1 MRNKVI
7 AAILS
12 AFVLLIISCSSV
24 DNKAPEALVAKVAAP
39 KSRKITKTFVA
50 KKSSKENSHKAPA
63 LNSRANEISNYAS
76 CLLYTS
82 DAADERSSVDLGGRR
97 IIKK

>member
-24 DNKAPEALVAKVAAP
+24 DNKAPEALVAKKVAAP

-50 KKSSKENSHKAPA
+50 KKSNMDIQPNIVSW
-63 LNSRANEISNYAS
+63 LI
-76 CLLYTS
+76 
-82 DAADERSSVDLGGRR
+82 
-97 IIKK
+97 

>member
-24 DNKAPEALVAKVAAP
+24 DDNKAPEALVAKKVAVP
-39 KSRKITKTFVA
+39 KNRKITKTVA
-50 KKSSKENSHKAPA
+50 AKNPQTKTP
-63 LNSRANEISNYAS
+63 
-76 CLLYTS
+76 
-82 DAADERSSVDLGGRR
+82 
-97 IIKK
+97 IKHLH